1 MRTRLFSRV
10 RRARRVAHT
19 FLPYFP
25 RIFDAVKRP
34 FALPVTVLL
43 FLGVIAWRVPA
54 RGMGV
59 IDREIVRE
67 AAQHVCDGKSR
78 ESGCGA
84 KVQ

>member
-1 MRTRLFSRV
+1 M
-10 RRARRVAHT
+10 H
-19 FLPYFP
+19 
-25 RIFDAVKRP
+25 
-34 FALPVTVLL
+34 PVVVWL

-67 AAQHVCDGKSR
+67 AEQHVCDGKSR